1 MYLRRSWLG
10 QEANQVTEIPNPRAQ
25 KFEIQ
30 DFANLASNSASD
42 SREELISLTEG
53 ATWPGRTCGE
63 ISNSQQVNI
72 QRSNPNNTVK
82 YPLDQAYLHGGP
94 SEGGG
99 PTSS

>member
-1 MYLRRSWLG
+1 MYLRWPRLG
-10 QEANQVTEIPNPRAQ
+10 EDANHATEIPNPRAQ
-25 KFEIQ
+25 KFELK
-30 DFANLASNSASD
+30 DLENLASNSASD
-42 SREELISLTEG
+42 SIEELISLTEG

-72 QRSNPNNTVK
+72 QRSNPYNYVK
-82 YPLDQAYLHGGP
+82 YLHDQAYLHGGP